1 MDDSTAESIETVVG
15 EGIVD
20 GITANWE
27 SLVATAGDVAAEFDR
42 ETVVC
47 EPSDVTVVPATDQ
60 FGLTA
65 VVGDESFR
73 RLNDLDPER
82 LDPGAIAR
90 AESDGLVLLLL
101 TLETAET
108 AVVLPLYY
116 ERTADEEGVLR
127 DHDGELPI
135 RLRSLTALE
144 PVSVAI
150 DSPEALFP
158 ETRFDAES

>member
-1 MDDSTAESIETVVG
+1 MDDPTAESIETVVG
-15 EGIVD
+15 EGLVE

-65 VVGDESFR
+65 IVGDDSFR
-73 RLNDLDPER
+73 RLNDLDSEQFE
-82 LDPGAIAR
+82 LGTIAR
-90 AESDGLVLLLL
+90 ATSDGLVLLLV
-101 TLETAET
+101 TFETAET

-144 PVSVAI
+144 PVSFTVH
-150 DSPEALFP
+150 SPAYLFP
-158 ETRFDAES
+158 ETRFDAEG